1 MIKKIVSFSL
11 AGALMLSLSGCSF
24 KSDEV
29 NIPETQIMS
38 DKEKGYIIFSR
49 PSKYLGGAINIDLF
63 EFDKKTFEPK
73 VVGTLSSGERTI
85 YKVDEGE
92 HYFFMEPTEYI
103 QVVNVKKG
111 EIKYINIF
119 IDFMY
124 GFVPMELSEQRID
137 LKNNILKEKCTDKTL
152 DKYMFNKSYTSPL
165 KLSMKCEDERIIEL
179 NETYLPFNSLKDFN
193 STNLVQPNKY
203 AFSELEMEKD
213 VIQGNIKGFFPIWES
228 KLKLIPYSE
237 ELFLTINKVIDDS
250 NFQKF
255 QAVKIER
262 GTHDEKV
269 DKKLVKDFF
278 DEFSKRMGD
287 KNSGENVVT
296 AKISFNKYDD
306 GNMAMRYL
314 VTGLS
319 KNILFNN
326 IGIIDFTV
334 DFYNK
339 DEKISSI
346 KLSETEIGGVFGGI
360 NTLKIDTLKILEEY
374 IQRNLIKK

>member
-11 AGALMLSLSGCSF
+11 AGALMLGLSGCSF
-24 KSDEV
+24 RSDEV
-29 NIPETQIMS
+29 KIPETQIMS
-38 DKEKGYIIFSR
+38 DKEKGYIVFSR
-49 PSKYLGGAINIDLF
+49 PSKYIGGGVNIDLF

-73 VVGTLSSGERTI
+73 VVGTLSNGERTI
-85 YKVDEGE
+85 YQVDEGE
-92 HYFFMEPTEYI
+92 HYFFIEPTEYI

-111 EIKYINIF
+111 EIKYISIF
-119 IDFMY
+119 IDFMF
-124 GFVPMELSEQRID
+124 GFVPMELSEQRIN

-152 DKYMFNKSYTSPL
+152 DKYMFNKNYTSPIR
-165 KLSMKCEDERIIEL
+165 LSMKCEDERIVEL

-203 AFSELEMEKD
+203 AFSEFEMEKD
-213 VIQGNIKGFFPIWES
+213 VIHGNIRDFFPMWES
-228 KLKLIPYSE
+228 KLKSIPYSE
-237 ELFLTINKVIDDS
+237 ELFLTINKVVDDS

-255 QAVKIER
+255 QAVKIET
-262 GTHDEKV
+262 GIHDEKV

-278 DEFSKRMGD
+278 DEFSKRMGN
-287 KNSGENVVT
+287 KNSTENAVT

-314 VTGLS
+314 VTGFS
-319 KNILFNN
+319 KNALVNN
-326 IGIIDFTV
+326 IGVIDFTV

-346 KLSETEIGGVFGGI
+346 KLSETEVGGVFGGI
-360 NTLKIDTLKILEEY
+360 NTLKTDTLKILEEY